1 MFTLHCERILVY
13 RMANRSMSRLAQWC
27 SRVFMVEIN
36 QKTEPIYFAL
46 SSTPSARNKEL
57 EALFGSGK
65 LFSVH
70 ALGDD
75 RVQSARSHAHLKSAL
90 TEDLPPGCQLL
101 DTASF
106 LPDVKNS
113 LVRGF
118 FLRDNSVLSSAERV
132 VTHLRQKGS
141 VCVFTYTR
149 GQNGDYLCSDE
160 ADEPAERERRYY
172 VTPAPAP
179 LRHPSTLNIINSDV
193 FYQMK
198 DAYKVLQECSDV
210 IPESKAVLELV
221 EAQQLELNSIHDERF
236 PVIVIE
242 GLDATGKTTL
252 TCSLQ
257 KALGAVLLKSPPQCL
272 AHLRPRFDSEPP
284 LIRRAFYALGN
295 YITAA
300 QIARESSHAPVIADR
315 YWHSTAAYA
324 IATAVSGREENLPAV
339 GSEIYEWPHDLLR
352 PSMVLLLSV
361 SPEERLR
368 RLSHRGLDKTEEES
382 QLEINHLFRRKV
394 DEAYKRIQNPA
405 CIVVDANPSPDHV
418 LQQVLG
424 LIRNKYNLQTPGH

>member
-1 MFTLHCERILVY
+1 
-13 RMANRSMSRLAQWC
+13 
-27 SRVFMVEIN
+27 MVEIN

-57 EALFGSGK
+57 DSLFGSGK
-65 LFSVH
+65 LFSVY

-101 DTASF
+101 DTAYF
-106 LPDVKNS
+106 LPDVNNS

-132 VTHLRQKGS
+132 VTQLRQKGS

-198 DAYKVLQECSDV
+198 DAYKVLQE
-210 IPESKAVLELV
+210 
-221 EAQQLELNSIHDERF
+221 
-236 PVIVIE
+236 VIVRYCF
-242 GLDATGKTTL
+242 GLF
-252 TCSLQ
+252 
-257 KALGAVLLKSPPQCL
+257 LLKHYVFP
-272 AHLRPRFDSEPP
+272 
-284 LIRRAFYALGN
+284 N
-295 YITAA
+295 
-300 QIARESSHAPVIADR
+300 
-315 YWHSTAAYA
+315 
-324 IATAVSGREENLPAV
+324 
-339 GSEIYEWPHDLLR
+339 
-352 PSMVLLLSV
+352 
-361 SPEERLR
+361 
-368 RLSHRGLDKTEEES
+368 
-382 QLEINHLFRRKV
+382 
-394 DEAYKRIQNPA
+394 
-405 CIVVDANPSPDHV
+405 
-418 LQQVLG
+418 
-424 LIRNKYNLQTPGH
+424 

>member
-1 MFTLHCERILVY
+1 MFTLHCKPIGY

-36 QKTEPIYFAL
+36 EKTEPIYFAL
-46 SSTPSARNKEL
+46 SSKPGARNSEL

-65 LFSVH
+65 LFSVC
-70 ALGDD
+70 ALCDG
-75 RVQSARSHAHLKSAL
+75 RVQSARSHVHLKTAL
-90 TEDLPPGCQLL
+90 AEKLAPGCDLF

-106 LPDVKNS
+106 LPDVNNS
-113 LVRGF
+113 LIRGF
-118 FLRDNSVLSSAERV
+118 FLRDNSALSSAERV
-132 VTHLRQKGS
+132 VTQLQQKGS
-141 VCVFTYTR
+141 VCVFRYTR
-149 GQNGDYLCSDE
+149 EENGHYLCS
-160 ADEPAERERRYY
+160 AVTDEPAERERIYY

-179 LRHPSTLNIINSDV
+179 QHHPSTLNIINSDV
-193 FYQMK
+193 FYQMAE
-198 DAYKVLQECSDV
+198 AYKVLQECSDV

-221 EAQQLELNSIHDERF
+221 EEQQLESNSSHDKRF

-257 KALGAVLLKSPPQCL
+257 KALGAVLLKSPPECL
-272 AHLRPRFDSEPP
+272 AQFRQRFDAEPP

-300 QIARESSHAPVIADR
+300 QIARESSHAPVIVDR

-339 GSEIYEWPHDLLR
+339 GSEIYEWPSDLLR
-352 PSMVLLLSV
+352 PSLVLLLSV

-368 RLSHRGLDKTEEES
+368 RLTHRGLDKTEEES

-405 CIVVDANPSPDHV
+405 CMVVDASPSPDHV
-418 LQQVLG
+418 LEQVLC
-424 LIRNKYNLQTPGH
+424 LIRNKCNL

>member
-1 MFTLHCERILVY
+1 MFKLHCKRTVY
-13 RMANRSMSRLAQWC
+13 RMANRSMSRLTQWC
-27 SRVFMVEIN
+27 SRIFMVEIN
-36 QKTEPIYFAL
+36 QKTEPIYFSL
-46 SSTPSARNKEL
+46 SSTPVSAGNKDL
-57 EALFGSGK
+57 EAVLGSRK
-65 LFSVH
+65 LFAVY
-70 ALGDD
+70 ALGDA
-75 RVQSARSHAHLKSAL
+75 RVPRARSHAHLKRAL
-90 TEDLPPGCQLL
+90 TQDLPSGCDLL
-101 DTASF
+101 NTASF
-106 LPDVKNS
+106 LPDVENS
-113 LVRGF
+113 LVKGF
-118 FLRDNSVLSSAERV
+118 FLRDNSVLSSSEQI
-132 VTHLRQKGS
+132 VTQLRQKAS

-149 GQNGDYLCSDE
+149 EPNGVYLCSDVT
-160 ADEPAERERRYY
+160 DDRSYY
-172 VTPAPAP
+172 VTTAPAP
-179 LRHPSTLNIINSDV
+179 LRHPSTLNLINSDV

-221 EAQQLELNSIHDERF
+221 EEQQLESNSSQDESF

-252 TCSLQ
+252 TYNLQ

-272 AHLRPRFDSEPP
+272 ADFRPRFDTEPP

-300 QIARESSHAPVIADR
+300 QIARESSHAPVIVDR

-339 GSEIYEWPHDLLR
+339 GSEIYEWPCDLLR
-352 PSMVLLLSV
+352 PSLVLLLSV

-394 DEAYKRIQNPA
+394 DEAYRRIQNPA

-424 LIRNKYNLQTPGH
+424 LIRNKYNLQFPGQ

>member
-1 MFTLHCERILVY
+1 
-13 RMANRSMSRLAQWC
+13 MANRSLSRLAQWC

-46 SSTPSARNKEL
+46 SSKPSAHNIEL

-65 LFSVH
+65 LFSVY
-70 ALGDD
+70 ALCDD
-75 RVQSARSHAHLKSAL
+75 RVQSARAHAELKNAL
-90 TEDLPPGCQLL
+90 AENLPPGCALL
-101 DTASF
+101 DSASF
-106 LPDVKNS
+106 LPDIKSS
-113 LVRGF
+113 LIKGF
-118 FLRDNSVLSSAERV
+118 FLQDNSALSSAERA
-132 VTHLRQKGS
+132 VTQLQEKGP
-141 VCVFTYTR
+141 VRLCVLTYTR
-149 GQNGDYLCSDE
+149 EENGEYLCSTVAE
-160 ADEPAERERRYY
+160 EPAERERKYY

-179 LRHPSTLNIINSDV
+179 QRHPSTLNIINSDV
-193 FYQMK
+193 FYQME
-198 DAYKVLQECSDV
+198 DAYKVLQECCDI

-221 EAQQLELNSIHDERF
+221 MEQQLEFNNSHDKRF

-272 AHLRPRFDSEPP
+272 ACFRQRFDAEPP

-300 QIARESSHAPVIADR
+300 QIARESSHAPVVVDR

-339 GSEIYEWPHDLLR
+339 GSEIYEWPSDLLR
-352 PSMVLLLSV
+352 PSLVLLLSV

-368 RLSHRGLDKTEEES
+368 RLTHRGLDKTEEES

-394 DEAYKRIQNPA
+394 DEAYKKIQNPA
-405 CIVVDANPSPDHV
+405 CIVVDASPSPEQV
-418 LQQVLG
+418 LQQVLC
-424 LIRNKYNLQTPGH
+424 LIKNKYNLQTPDHQ